1 MAISVK
7 ELIEK
12 KEVIEAAKNAKYDL
26 ETSAGV
32 MTVKLP
38 TRADIMEALS
48 LENPDSYLI
57 VNTVV
62 EPNLTESCRAFINRL
77 TEYGHQYN
85 GIYASWNW
93 LSAEGAHHIRIEDL
107 PDYVP
112 YWVANY
118 GSGNTFD
125 NPCKDYLKEE
135 YPDNIIRMHQFTDNL
150 DGFGYD
156 ANIYYDN

>member
-1 MAISVK
+1 MAISIK

-57 VNTVV
+57 VNAVV
-62 EPNLTESCRAFINRL
+62 EPNLKDSALLKAYGCLEPTDIPEKIFEAGEVNAISGKIMRL
-77 TEYGHQYN
+77 AGVSKNIH
-85 GIYASWNW
+85 
-93 LSAEGAHHIRIEDL
+93 AEIH
-107 PDYVP
+107 
-112 YWVANY
+112 
-118 GSGNTFD
+118 
-125 NPCKDYLKEE
+125 EE
-135 YPDNIIRMHQFTDNL
+135 VKN
-150 DGFGYD
+150 
-156 ANIYYDN
+156 